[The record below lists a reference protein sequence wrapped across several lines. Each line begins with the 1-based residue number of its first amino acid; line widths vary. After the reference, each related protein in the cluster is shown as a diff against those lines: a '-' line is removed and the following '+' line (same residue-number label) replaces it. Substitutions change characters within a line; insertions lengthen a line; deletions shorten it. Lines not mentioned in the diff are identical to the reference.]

1 MYNIVANQFENHSK
15 RILSDMINSNEFTD
29 VTFVCDE
36 QKQISA
42 HKSIVSSCSPVLKT
56 IIRSNPHPNPLIYLR
71 GINYLDLQA
80 VLQYMYLGEVNIP
93 EERLT
98 EFLNLAKEFSI
109 IGLTDNTNSF
119 KIKGLGGNTKQNIQA
134 QPKQNTKE
142 TSPVINLSEE
152 TSFNCQK
159 CDRTFKSK
167 ERLNHHSKYIH
178 KNTNK
183 NCTISNQKFKDE
195 GSLQSHMQSVD
206 FDLNVKN

>member
-36 QKQISA
+36 QKQVSA

-56 IIRSNPHPNPLIYLR
+56 IIRNNPHPNPLIYLR
-71 GINYLDLQA
+71 GINYLDLKA
-80 VLQYMYLGEVNIP
+80 VLQYMYLCEVNIP

-119 KIKGLGGNTKQNIQA
+119 KIKGLGDNTKQNTQA

-152 TSFNCQK
+152 IGFKCQK
-159 CDRTFKSK
+159 CDRTFKYK

-183 NCTISNQKFKDE
+183 NCTISNQTLKEE
-195 GSLQSHMQSVD
+195 GSLQSQIQSVD
-206 FDLNVKN
+206 FNVKH